1 MVDVGSVPF
10 GQIRTFDGV
19 EWVLFQ
25 LTDNIDK
32 LIGIIEKQTQRI
44 EQLEDAIFTI
54 APELETIDLMA
65 NDEGERQRL
74 VSIYLNRNENFL
86 YERNRRRDYDWGHDG
101 DADFRN
107 DNSHSSKTDDSEYGC
122 VKYSDREAK

>member
-32 LIGIIEKQTQRI
+32 LIRIIEKQTQRI

-65 NDEGERQRL
+65 NDEDERQRL
-74 VSIYLNRNENFL
+74 VSIYMNRDENFL
-86 YERNRRRDYDWGHDG
+86 SSRRQRS
-101 DADFRN
+101 AD
-107 DNSHSSKTDDSEYGC
+107 
-122 VKYSDREAK
+122 